1 MKILSIFSRGYM
13 NFVGLIIGLA
23 LSHWVIFNV
32 YNYFCNDFS
41 LFGVFKNFFM
51 MGSPVCQFFN
61 TIQYEISRQ
70 YVNIWLAGAAV
81 IAWTVARLNLNV
93 FFYEFSSFS
102 FSLSLVLF
110 FFLLV

>member
-1 MKILSIFSRGYM
+1 M

-70 YVNIWLAGAAV
+70 YVNIWLAAGSSNSMDGSQDKILASFS
-81 IAWTVARLNLNV
+81 RFSFL
-93 FFYEFSSFS
+93 FYVFS
-102 FSLSLVLF
+102 FS
-110 FFLLV
+110 